1 MEAFNKRGRKGN
13 KLMDSILSK
22 IRAGKILVGDGG
34 WGTLLIKAGMQA
46 GECPELWNIEHPD
59 IVSDI
64 AIAYKE
70 AGADLVSTN
79 SFGGNRIK
87 LKSYGLEDKVRELN
101 SKAAYLTRKAVG
113 EKCHVLASI
122 GPSGKFIMM
131 GDVSEDELYESFREQ
146 AIALEEGGA
155 DSCIIETMSD
165 LDEARCAMRAV
176 KENTKL
182 EIIVSFTFM
191 RSSDGERFNTIM
203 GTTPEVFIQEMK
215 QIGVSILGINCTLS
229 VEDMCVL
236 LQKMY
241 AYEKEV
247 PFLVYP
253 NAGQP
258 QITDEGIR
266 YPETPEMF
274 ARYVTSFYKNGARI
288 IGGCCGTT
296 PEHIRAIRSEV
307 EKIS

>member
-1 MEAFNKRGRKGN
+1 
-13 KLMDSILSK
+13 MDSILASIK
-22 IRAGKILVGDGG
+22 AGKILVGDGG

-46 GECPELWNIEHPD
+46 GECPELWNVKHPD
-59 IVSDI
+59 IIGDI

-87 LKSYGLEDKVRELN
+87 LKSFGLEDEAKEINRK
-101 SKAAYLTRKAVG
+101 SAYLTRKAIG
-113 EKCHVLASI
+113 EEHHVLASI

-131 GDVSEDELYESFREQ
+131 GDVSEDELYEAFREQ

-155 DSCIIETMSD
+155 DSCTIETMSD
-165 LDEARCAMRAV
+165 LDEARCAVYAV

-182 EIIVSFTFM
+182 EIVVSFTFM
-191 RSSDGERFNTIM
+191 RSSNGERFNTIM
-203 GTTPEVFIQEMK
+203 GTTPEMFIQEMK
-215 QIGVSILGINCTLS
+215 QIGVSILGVNCTLS
-229 VEDMCVL
+229 VEDMNIL

-241 AYEKEV
+241 AFEKEI

-258 QITDEGIR
+258 QLTDEGIH
-266 YPETPEMF
+266 YPETPEIL
-274 ARYVTSFYKNGARI
+274 AKYVFNFYKNGARI

-296 PEHIRAIRSEV
+296 PEHIRAIRNEV
-307 EKIS
+307 ERIT